1 MSSRSFA
8 MRAVAS
14 DLAGLSVLGSTLVT
28 LASVLV
34 GLAGSVFVK
43 LAALVFV
50 IFPPLVSTGFIVA
63 HFLVFGGVRGT
74 FMDDLM
80 VSVIRANLVLL
91 LLVNDA
97 RMELLSFGYYSPFF
111 ERVISI

>member
-1 MSSRSFA
+1 
-8 MRAVAS
+8 
-14 DLAGLSVLGSTLVT
+14 
-28 LASVLV
+28 
-34 GLAGSVFVK
+34 
-43 LAALVFV
+43 
-50 IFPPLVSTGFIVA
+50 
-63 HFLVFGGVRGT
+63 
-74 FMDDLM
+74 M